1 MWENLKESQKL
12 EYKKL
17 ILAFASLTEV
27 FSQKVE
33 DNEIDLNS
41 LIPIINSKYQEKV
54 FQKSF
59 SAKLED
65 KKNTSFDVSLE
76 IDGVD
81 GKIHKY
87 LIGIKTFRFNSGSQ
101 KIKQIKSY
109 NEELRTYFEEAK
121 RNADCTDGTKN
132 AINQINKDVFLKL
145 AKDISRIRNTKID
158 SDTAEINGFD
168 GLNDTDIES
177 VYHVLMPSKKHG
189 KPVIYVGETTYDK
202 IDIENIT
209 IKEHSN
215 NKTLNFS
222 FTDGRHDYHFT
233 AADNQLWMNFD
244 KKNIIK
250 ETWDVSYVDDAISVF
265 SKIAKE
271 LPVKKQ
277 SFESYSW
284 FICKGKELPSYSGFN
299 SFFSLGSKLSK
310 VERIKK
316 LKQLKAWLQESYYQP
331 NVYSELYDMVDDYF
345 SMSSSNKKEKQHK
358 EFLRDSIITKIKK
371 FENPEFEEKI
381 IKLLFRPKS
390 EVYIPIPNAR
400 KFHKAHPD
408 FFGPQIGTF
417 KSSNSSKL
425 NLDKENR
432 TFMLVFEPSGQKM
445 KAFITQDNGKA
456 IESWDKQSIMGKWL
470 INDVFQL
477 QDYEKLTL
485 ERLEELNINGIRLE
499 KNIETGEIHFSF
511 IWIDKKHKPE
521 DFIS

>member
-27 FSQKVE
+27 FSQKIE
-33 DNEIDLNS
+33 DNEINLNS
-41 LIPIINSKYQEKV
+41 LIPFINSKYQEKV

-59 SAKLED
+59 SAYLED
-65 KKNTSFDVSLE
+65 RKNTSFDVSLE
-76 IDGVD
+76 TDGED
-81 GKIHKY
+81 GEPHRY
-87 LIGIKTFRFNSGSQ
+87 LIGIKTFRFNSGTQ
-101 KIKQIKSY
+101 KITQIKSH
-109 NEELRTYFEEAK
+109 NEELKNYLEEAK
-121 RNADCTDGTKN
+121 RNADSTDGTKN
-132 AINQINKDVFLKL
+132 AINKINKNVYKKL
-145 AKDISRIRNTKID
+145 AKDISQIRNTVID
-158 SDTAEINGFD
+158 SSIAQIQGFEEPKD
-168 GLNDTDIES
+168 IDIES
-177 VYHVLMPSKKHG
+177 VYHVLMPSNKHG
-189 KPVIYVGETTYDK
+189 KPIIYVGETTYDK
-202 IDIENIT
+202 IDIDNIKVKGCT
-209 IKEHSN
+209 D
-215 NKTLNFS
+215 NKALNFS
-222 FTDGRHDYHFT
+222 FTDGRHVYHFT
-233 AADNQLWMNFD
+233 AADNQLWMNFN
-244 KKNIIK
+244 KNKIIK
-250 ETWDVSYVDDAISVF
+250 ETWDVSFVDDAFSVF
-265 SKIAKE
+265 SKLAEE

-277 SFESYSW
+277 NIESYSW
-284 FICKGKELPSYSGFN
+284 FICKGKEIPSYSGFN

-310 VERIKK
+310 KERKTR
-316 LKQLKAWLQESYYQP
+316 LNQLKVWIQESFSQVNEYK
-331 NVYSELYDMVDDYF
+331 ELYYMVEKYF
-345 SMSSSNKKEKQHK
+345 SISAINQREKLHK
-358 EFLRDSIITKIKK
+358 ESLRDSIISKVKQ